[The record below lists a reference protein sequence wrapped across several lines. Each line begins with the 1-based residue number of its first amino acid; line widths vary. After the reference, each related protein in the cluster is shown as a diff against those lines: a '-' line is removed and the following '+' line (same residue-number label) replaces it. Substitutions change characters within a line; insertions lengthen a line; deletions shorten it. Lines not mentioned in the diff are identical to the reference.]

1 MGFVQWGCLN
11 RSSGKRELDRERTL
25 SELARFV
32 AALND
37 GIQIASRAHASEEEL
52 RSIARMAGDT
62 FLPTYGNPR
71 PRMIL

>member
-37 GIQIASRAHASEEEL
+37 GIQIASRAQVGEEKL
-52 RSIARMAGDT
+52 RRIARMVEDT
-62 FLPTYGNPR
+62 VY
-71 PRMIL
+71 